1 MKKQDFIL
9 IGVLLIIALSI
20 FVVYN
25 VFLKKDGKEVVITL
39 DNAEYTRLDL
49 DKDQELEIRTEYGYN
64 KIVISDGKVYV
75 SEADCYNHTCIKQGK
90 IHMTEQSIVCLPHK
104 LIININ

>member
-1 MKKQDFIL
+1 M
-9 IGVLLIIALSI
+9 
-20 FVVYN
+20 
-25 VFLKKDGKEVVITL
+25 E
-39 DNAEYTRLDL
+39 L

-75 SEADCYNHTCIKQGK
+75 SEADCDNHTCIKQGK